1 MSMSCVEDPS
11 LCAIYREA
19 LRFFKADEGRRRLEC
34 SYEDQVRLVAYTQ
47 QVVHGSFSPE
57 KVSPLG
63 TLDVIGK
70 DRRNA
75 WKKLSGMKKE
85 EAMKKFSDS
94 ILELFPEFKTL
105 ISELIDKQK
114 NETST
119 TNENEEKE
127 ELKAEE
133 AEKKAHEEAQ
143 QCRERQL
150 QEDQRRQIQDALNKQ
165 TFSQFK
171 AFAEQQYP
179 NNPDQQAILIKRLQ
193 VQYYYQYMQQVY
205 QNHNQMENSSQT
217 TTTIAEQINVTP
229 NKLCDMVS
237 NLNITPADG
246 KGEEVGVQVESE
258 VYFQEEGAID
268 DRDDSDNFDED
279 EEDDEDHVCS
289 DECGFCSC
297 EEFLPANMWTKKDI
311 DLFKDSIRMS
321 GGDSIIKVGQGETA
335 TVRVPTRDD
344 GGSALFWEFATDSYD
359 IAFGLFFEWSK
370 SEDEQHV
377 TVHVSDSEDEDLN
390 DDESFNECDPERA
403 SAAALLD
410 KRPQMSIIVPIYR
423 RDCHEEV
430 YAGSHTYPGQGVY
443 LLKFD
448 NTFSLWRSKTL
459 YYRVYYTQ

>member
-1 MSMSCVEDPS
+1 
-11 LCAIYREA
+11 
-19 LRFFKADEGRRRLEC
+19 
-34 SYEDQVRLVAYTQ
+34 
-47 QVVHGSFSPE
+47 
-57 KVSPLG
+57 
-63 TLDVIGK
+63 
-70 DRRNA
+70 
-75 WKKLSGMKKE
+75 
-85 EAMKKFSDS
+85 
-94 ILELFPEFKTL
+94 
-105 ISELIDKQK
+105 
-114 NETST
+114 
-119 TNENEEKE
+119 
-127 ELKAEE
+127 
-133 AEKKAHEEAQ
+133 
-143 QCRERQL
+143 
-150 QEDQRRQIQDALNKQ
+150 
-165 TFSQFK
+165 
-171 AFAEQQYP
+171 
-179 NNPDQQAILIKRLQ
+179 
-193 VQYYYQYMQQVY
+193 
-205 QNHNQMENSSQT
+205 MENSSQT

-297 EEFLPANMWTKKDI
+297 EEFLPANI
-311 DLFKDSIRMS
+311 

-443 LLKFD
+443 LLNRD
-448 NTFSLWRSKTL
+448 LHSNWRTISTGSLSKTVITTGL
-459 YYRVYYTQ
+459 PFFHLRPGCQIYSSDVDYQWLDEKQHCLATNGQEHFLLRLDYNPCIISTIQLRGVVTQQPATPLGQLKSSYSLNLQVKKFPNQLLFH